1 MRSETVTLHEKAKH
15 SKKNLQ
21 DYIFLIMWEVKT
33 ALYYAII
40 NNQNKGS
47 GLQMLPQ
54 MKEAMSS

>member
-1 MRSETVTLHEKAKH
+1 MRSETLTLHEKAKH
-15 SKKNLQ
+15 SKKILQ